1 MPLTSLRF
9 KPGINREATSYSNAG
24 GWFNGDKIRFRFGNA
39 EKIGGWSTYSDNTF
53 LGTCRA
59 LFSWVALDGTNFLGV
74 GTNLKYYIA
83 NGGVYNDITPIRD
96 TTAAGDATFSASNGS
111 TIITVTEDAHGALL
125 NDFVTFSG
133 AVLLG
138 SGGVV
143 SATVLNKQHQVSNV
157 ISNNSYQ
164 IDVASSMN
172 TTAIDASGGINASV
186 TSVSVDDTSSFQSA
200 GTLKIGD
207 ELITY
212 SGKTADSFTG
222 LSRGAL
228 STTAA
233 AHDDDATITEMPNS
247 SDSGN
252 GGSATV
258 AKYEINTRLDT
269 NFFGTGWGAGVW
281 NGVDTSDSI
290 TTLAEALDA
299 SETGIDVTSATGI
312 SATDIISVE
321 DELMLVG
328 SISSNTLTVTRGHGG
343 TTAATHLNGLAVRL
357 RKGNDI
363 AAEDTVTLINDG
375 SGLTAVA
382 TTVTV
387 DSAANFASSGHIKI
401 GDEIIEYTGTTSTT
415 FTGLVRG
422 SFATT
427 ATTHADNAAVFE
439 ANFGWGMPATSTVA
453 GSNLSNWTHDNFG
466 EDLLLNVK
474 NGGIYYWDRTSG
486 IAARAIELKD
496 VPNSILAPTIAKQI
510 MVSDQSRHIIA
521 FGCDGEG
528 SIGTQDPLLIRFGS
542 QESLIDFQTR
552 AENTAGELR
561 ISTGSEIVVAI
572 QTKQQILVY
581 TDVSLHG
588 MQFLGDPFTFGLT
601 EISRNIT
608 IAGPNAAI
616 AVNDFV
622 FWMGSKEFY
631 VYGGT
636 VQRLPCTVL
645 DYVFS
650 DFNRDQI
657 GKVYAGHN
665 SSYGEVWWF
674 YPSKNSTVND
684 RYVIYNY
691 QEKIWYFGNL
701 ARTAW
706 VDRGINQYPIAAS
719 TDNKLYYHEF
729 GQDDGSTNPPSAIS
743 ANIESSQM
751 DIGDGEK
758 FTLVRRVL
766 PDVTFRDSTSSTPK
780 VNMVVKAR
788 NFPGVTFN
796 ETTSKEVSRSVSTPV
811 ELFTEQLHVRLRG
824 RSFAFRI
831 ESDATG
837 VMWRL
842 GTPRVD
848 IRPDGQR

>member
-9 KPGINREATSYSNAG
+9 KPGINREATSYSNEG

-59 LFSWVALDGTNFLGV
+59 LFSWVALDGTKYLGV

-83 NGGVYNDITPIRD
+83 DGGQYNDITPTRGD
-96 TTAAGDATFSASNGS
+96 PASLTDPFTATDGS
-111 TIITVTEDAHGALL
+111 KIITVNDTAHGANL
-125 NDFVTFSG
+125 NDFVTFTGASTLSG
-133 AVLLG
+133 TVTD
-138 SGGVV
+138 
-143 SATVLNKQHQVSNV
+143 TVLNTEHQ
-157 ISNNSYQ
+157 ITRIINNDNYEITLS
-164 IDVASSMN
+164 ANANS
-172 TTAIDASGGINASV
+172 TDATNSPGGGSV
-186 TSVSVDDTSSFQSA
+186 TA
-200 GTLKIGD
+200 
-207 ELITY
+207 TY
-212 SGKTADSFTG
+212 QVNTG
-222 LSRGAL
+222 
-228 STTAA
+228 
-233 AHDDDATITEMPNS
+233 
-247 SDSGN
+247 
-252 GGSATV
+252 
-258 AKYEINTRLDT
+258 LDT

-281 NGVDTSDSI
+281 NGVNTNEGTSTLNGALTNS
-290 TTLAEALDA
+290 TT
-299 SETGIDVTSATGI
+299 DVVVSSNSDLGATQNVG
-312 SATDIISVE
+312 DIISVAG
-321 DELMLVG
+321 ELMLVG
-328 SISSNTLTVTRGHGG
+328 NISSNTLTVTRGHGG
-343 TTAATHLNGLAVRL
+343 TTAVAHASGELVRL
-357 RKGNDI
+357 VKGNST
-363 AAEDTVTLINDG
+363 AADDTVTLING
-375 SGLTAVA
+375 SSLATDVTA

-387 DSAANFASSGHIKI
+387 DSAANFASSGYIKI
-401 GDEIIEYTGTTSTT
+401 EDEIIEYTGTTSTT
-415 FTGLVRG
+415 FTGLLRG
-422 SFATT
+422 SLNTT
-427 ATTHADNAAVFE
+427 AAVHADNEAVIE
-439 ANFGWGMPATSTVA
+439 ASFGWGMPAESTVSGA
-453 GSNLSNWTHDNFG
+453 NLSNWTHDNFG
-466 EDLLLNVK
+466 EDLLINVR

-486 IAARAIELKD
+486 TTTRAKELSGL
-496 VPNSILAPTIAKQI
+496 PGATLTPTIAKQI

-608 IAGPNAAI
+608 IASPNAAI

-657 GKVYAGHN
+657 GKVFAGHN

-674 YPSKNSTVND
+674 YPSKSSTAND

-691 QEKIWYFGNL
+691 QEKIWYFGTLN
-701 ARTAW
+701 RTAW

-719 TDNKLYYHEF
+719 TDNKLYYQEF

-766 PDVTFRDSTSSTPK
+766 PDITFRDSTNETPR

-796 ETTSKEVSRSVSTPV
+796 ETTSKEVSRSVSTPI

-831 ESDATG
+831 ESDTTG

>member
-9 KPGINREATSYSNAG
+9 KPGINREATSYSNEG

-59 LFSWVALDGTNFLGV
+59 LFSWVALDGTKYLGV

-83 NGGVYNDITPIRD
+83 DGGQYNDITPTRGD
-96 TTAAGDATFSASNGS
+96 PASLTDPFTATNGS
-111 TIITVTEDAHGALL
+111 KIITVNDTAHGANL
-125 NDFVTFSG
+125 NDFVTFTGASTLSG
-133 AVLLG
+133 TVTD
-138 SGGVV
+138 
-143 SATVLNKQHQVSNV
+143 TVLNTEHQ
-157 ISNNSYQ
+157 ITRIINNDNYEITLS
-164 IDVASSMN
+164 ANANS
-172 TTAIDASGGINASV
+172 TDATNSPGGGSV
-186 TSVSVDDTSSFQSA
+186 TA
-200 GTLKIGD
+200 
-207 ELITY
+207 TY
-212 SGKTADSFTG
+212 QVNTG
-222 LSRGAL
+222 
-228 STTAA
+228 
-233 AHDDDATITEMPNS
+233 
-247 SDSGN
+247 
-252 GGSATV
+252 
-258 AKYEINTRLDT
+258 LDT

-281 NGVDTSDSI
+281 NGVNTNEGTS
-290 TTLAEALDA
+290 TLNGALTNSTNPVVVSSNSDL
-299 SETGIDVTSATGI
+299 GATQNVG
-312 SATDIISVE
+312 DIISVAG
-321 DELMLVG
+321 ELMLVG
-328 SISSNTLTVTRGHGG
+328 NISSNSITVTRGHGG
-343 TTAATHLNGLAVRL
+343 TTAVAHASGELVRL
-357 RKGNDI
+357 VKGNST
-363 AAEDTVTLINDG
+363 AADDTVTLINDG
-375 SGLTAVA
+375 SGLSATA

-387 DSAANFASSGHIKI
+387 DSAANFASSGYIKI
-401 GDEIIEYTGTTSTT
+401 EDEIIEYTGTTSTT
-415 FTGLVRG
+415 FTGLLRG
-422 SFATT
+422 SFNTT
-427 ATTHADNAAVFE
+427 AATHADNEAVIE
-439 ANFGWGMPATSTVA
+439 ASFGWGMPAESTVSGA
-453 GSNLSNWTHDNFG
+453 NLTNWTHDNFG
-466 EDLLLNVK
+466 EDLLINVR

-486 IAARAIELKD
+486 TTTRAKELSGL
-496 VPNSILAPTIAKQI
+496 PGATLTPTIAKQI

-542 QESLIDFQTR
+542 QESLLDFQTR

-608 IAGPNAAI
+608 IASPNAAI

-657 GKVYAGHN
+657 GKVFAGHN

-674 YPSKNSTVND
+674 YPSKNSTAND

-691 QEKIWYFGNL
+691 QEKIWYFGTL

-719 TDNKLYYHEF
+719 TDNKLYYQEF

-766 PDVTFRDSTSSTPK
+766 PDITFRDSTNQTPR

-796 ETTSKEVSRSVSTPV
+796 ETTSKEVSRSVSTPI

-831 ESDATG
+831 ESDTTG

>member
-9 KPGINREATSYSNAG
+9 KPGINREATSYSNEG

-59 LFSWVALDGTNFLGV
+59 LFSWVALDGTKYLGV

-83 NGGVYNDITPIRD
+83 DGGNYNDITPTRGD
-96 TTAAGDATFSASNGS
+96 PASLTDPFTATNGS
-111 TIITVTEDAHGALL
+111 KIITVNDTAHGANL
-125 NDFVTFSG
+125 NDFVTFTGASTLSG
-133 AVLLG
+133 TVTD
-138 SGGVV
+138 
-143 SATVLNKQHQVSNV
+143 TVLNTEHQ
-157 ISNNSYQ
+157 ITRIINNDNYEITLS
-164 IDVASSMN
+164 ANANN
-172 TTAIDASGGINASV
+172 TDATNSPGGGSV
-186 TSVSVDDTSSFQSA
+186 TA
-200 GTLKIGD
+200 
-207 ELITY
+207 TY
-212 SGKTADSFTG
+212 QVNTG
-222 LSRGAL
+222 
-228 STTAA
+228 
-233 AHDDDATITEMPNS
+233 
-247 SDSGN
+247 
-252 GGSATV
+252 
-258 AKYEINTRLDT
+258 LDT

-281 NGVDTSDSI
+281 NGVNTNEGTSTLNGALTNSDTSVVVSSNSD
-290 TTLAEALDA
+290 LDA
-299 SETGIDVTSATGI
+299 TQNVG
-312 SATDIISVE
+312 DIISVAG
-321 DELMLVG
+321 ELMLVG
-328 SISSNTLTVTRGHGG
+328 NISSNTLTVTRGHGG
-343 TTAATHLNGLAVRL
+343 TTAVAHASGELVRL
-357 RKGNDI
+357 VKGNSTT
-363 AAEDTVTLINDG
+363 EDDTATLING
-375 SGLTAVA
+375 SSLATDVTA

-387 DSAANFASSGHIKI
+387 DSAANFASSGYIRI
-401 GDEIIEYTGTTSTT
+401 EDEIIEYTGTTSTT
-415 FTGLVRG
+415 FTGLLRG
-422 SFATT
+422 SLNTT
-427 ATTHADNAAVFE
+427 AAVHADNEAVIE
-439 ANFGWGMPATSTVA
+439 ASFGWGMPAESTVSGA
-453 GSNLSNWTHDNFG
+453 NLSNWTHDNFG
-466 EDLLLNVK
+466 EDLLINVK

-486 IAARAIELKD
+486 TTTRAKELSGL
-496 VPNSILAPTIAKQI
+496 PGATLTPTIAKQI

-542 QESLIDFQTR
+542 QESLLDFQTR

-608 IAGPNAAI
+608 IASPNAAI

-657 GKVYAGHN
+657 GKVFAGHN

-674 YPSKNSTVND
+674 YPSKSSNAND

-691 QEKIWYFGNL
+691 QEKIWYFGTLN
-701 ARTAW
+701 RTAW

-719 TDNKLYYHEF
+719 TDNKLYYQEF

-766 PDVTFRDSTSSTPK
+766 PDITFRDSTNQTPR

-796 ETTSKEVSRSVSTPV
+796 ETTSKEVSRSVSTPI

-831 ESDATG
+831 ESDTTG

>member
-9 KPGINREATSYSNAG
+9 KPGINREATSYSNEG

-59 LFSWVALDGTNFLGV
+59 LFSWVALDGTKYLGV

-83 NGGVYNDITPIRD
+83 DGGQYNDITPTRGD
-96 TTAAGDATFSASNGS
+96 PASLTDPFTATNGS
-111 TIITVTEDAHGALL
+111 KIITVKDTAHGANL
-125 NDFVTFSG
+125 NDFVTFTGASTLSG
-133 AVLLG
+133 TVTD
-138 SGGVV
+138 
-143 SATVLNKQHQVSNV
+143 TVLNTEHQ
-157 ISNNSYQ
+157 ITRIINNDNYEITLS
-164 IDVASSMN
+164 ANANS
-172 TTAIDASGGINASV
+172 TDATNSPGGGSV
-186 TSVSVDDTSSFQSA
+186 TA
-200 GTLKIGD
+200 
-207 ELITY
+207 TY
-212 SGKTADSFTG
+212 QVNTG
-222 LSRGAL
+222 
-228 STTAA
+228 
-233 AHDDDATITEMPNS
+233 
-247 SDSGN
+247 
-252 GGSATV
+252 
-258 AKYEINTRLDT
+258 LDT

-281 NGVDTSDSI
+281 NGVNTNEGTSTLNGALTNSDTSVVVSSNSD
-290 TTLAEALDA
+290 LDA
-299 SETGIDVTSATGI
+299 TQNVG
-312 SATDIISVE
+312 DIISVAG
-321 DELMLVG
+321 ELMLVG
-328 SISSNTLTVTRGHGG
+328 NISSNTLTVTRGHGG
-343 TTAATHLNGLAVRL
+343 TTAVAHASGELVRL
-357 RKGNDI
+357 VKGNSTT
-363 AAEDTVTLINDG
+363 EDDTATLING
-375 SGLTAVA
+375 SSLATDVTA

-387 DSAANFASSGHIKI
+387 DSAANFASSGYIRI
-401 GDEIIEYTGTTSTT
+401 EDEIIEYTGTTSTT
-415 FTGLVRG
+415 FTGLLRG
-422 SFATT
+422 SLNTT
-427 ATTHADNAAVFE
+427 AAVHADNEAVIE
-439 ANFGWGMPATSTVA
+439 ASFGWGMPAESTVSGA
-453 GSNLSNWTHDNFG
+453 NLSNWTHDNFG
-466 EDLLLNVK
+466 EDLLINVK

-486 IAARAIELKD
+486 TTTRAKELSGL
-496 VPNSILAPTIAKQI
+496 PGATLTPTIAKQI

-542 QESLIDFQTR
+542 QESLLDFQTR

-608 IAGPNAAI
+608 IASPNAAI

-657 GKVYAGHN
+657 GKVFAGHN

-674 YPSKNSTVND
+674 YPSKSSNAND

-691 QEKIWYFGNL
+691 QEKIWYFGTLN
-701 ARTAW
+701 RTAW

-719 TDNKLYYHEF
+719 TDNKLYYQEF

-766 PDVTFRDSTSSTPK
+766 PDITFRDSTNQTPR

-796 ETTSKEVSRSVSTPV
+796 ETTSKEVSRSVSTPI

-831 ESDATG
+831 ESDTTG

>member
-1 MPLTSLRF
+1 MPLTALKF
-9 KPGINREATSYSNAG
+9 KPGINRESTSYSNEG
-24 GWFNGDKIRFRFGNA
+24 GWFNGDKIRFRFGNV

-59 LFSWVALDGTNFLGV
+59 LFSWVALDATKYLGI

-83 NGGVYNDITPIRD
+83 DGGQYNDITPIRN
-96 TTAAGDATFSASNGS
+96 TTGAGDVTFAATNGS
-111 TIITVTEDAHGALL
+111 SVITVTDAAHGAVL

-133 AVLLG
+133 AASLG
-138 SGGVV
+138 GNVT
-143 SATVLNKQHQVSNV
+143 AAILNAEHQ
-157 ISNNSYQ
+157 
-164 IDVASSMN
+164 
-172 TTAIDASGGINASV
+172 V
-186 TSVSVDDTSSFQSA
+186 TSVTNNN
-200 GTLKIGD
+200 I
-207 ELITY
+207 Y
-212 SGKTADSFTG
+212 
-222 LSRGAL
+222 
-228 STTAA
+228 
-233 AHDDDATITEMPNS
+233 TITVSVTANS

-252 GGSATV
+252 GGSSVVGAYQV
-258 AKYEINTRLDT
+258 NTGLDT

-281 NGVDTSDSI
+281 NGVDTDEL
-290 TTLAEALDA
+290 TTTIAEDLDA
-299 SETGIDVTSATGI
+299 SETGVDVASATGI
-312 SATDIISVE
+312 STSDVIDVGG
-321 DELMLVG
+321 ELMLVSG
-328 SISSNTLTVTRGHGG
+328 ISSNTLTVTRGHGG
-343 TTAATHLNGLAVRL
+343 TTAAVHSSGELVRL
-357 RKGNDI
+357 VLGNAT
-363 AAEDTVTLINDG
+363 AADDTVTLINDG
-375 SGLTAVA
+375 SGLSATAS
-382 TTVTV
+382 TVTV
-387 DSAANFASSGHIKI
+387 DSAANFASSGYIKI
-401 GDEIIEYTGTTSTT
+401 NDEIIEYTGTTSTT
-415 FTGLVRG
+415 FTGLIRG
-422 SFATT
+422 SLSTT
-427 ATTHADNAAVFE
+427 AAAHSDNDAVIEAA
-439 ANFGWGMPATSTVA
+439 FGWGMPAEGTVSGA
-453 GSNLSNWTHDNFG
+453 VLTNWTHDNFG
-466 EDLLLNVK
+466 EDLLLNIK
-474 NGGIYYWDRTSG
+474 NGGIFYWDRTSG
-486 IAARAIELKD
+486 TSSRAVALSSLSGS
-496 VPNSILAPTIAKQI
+496 NLAPTVAKQI
-510 MVSDQSRHIIA
+510 MVSDQDRHVIA
-521 FGCDGEG
+521 FGCDGET

-542 QESLIDFQTR
+542 QESLLDFQTSPT
-552 AENTAGELR
+552 NTAGELR

-572 QTKQQILVY
+572 QTKQQILVF

-588 MQFLGDPFTFGLT
+588 MQFLGPPFTFGLT

-608 IAGPNAAI
+608 IASPNAAV

-674 YPSKNSTVND
+674 YPSKSSTTND

-691 QEKIWYFGNL
+691 QEKIWYFGTL

-743 ANIESSQM
+743 ANVESSQM
-751 DIGDGEK
+751 DIGDGDK

-766 PDVTFRDSTSSTPK
+766 PDITFRDSTNETPR
-780 VNMVVKAR
+780 VNMVVKTR

-796 ETTSKEVSRSVSTPV
+796 ETSSNQVAQSVSTPV

-824 RSFAFRI
+824 RSFAFRV
-831 ESDATG
+831 ESDVTG

-842 GTPRVD
+842 GTPRLDV
-848 IRPDGQR
+848 RPDGRR